1 MEGQAVARRGRGG
14 GELVSA
20 VMLHGVVA
28 CDRQVGGGDGLEVGE
43 ERSWTGLGN
52 WVSTVG

>member
-52 WVSTVG
+52 WASTVG